1 MDLNLNKIVKKLED
15 NSFVTN
21 FIKELSEHLE
31 KTNNKNQMNNENIGE
46 MELTPEEEKIFYRK
60 KWDLLEGYFNK
71 ELSDLSKGE
80 AFLVTDKFE
89 NDDEY
94 HRYKVTQYKNNIEH
108 KKIAFEKDLP
118 NNVQIGDIV
127 RKIDNHYIL
136 DEQATEF
143 IKKSINNIIENIKAE
158 R

>member
-21 FIKELSEHLE
+21 FIKELGKHLE
-31 KTNNKNQMNNENIGE
+31 NANNKNQMSGQDI
-46 MELTPEEEKIFYRK
+46 ELTPEEEKVFYRER
-60 KWDLLEGYFNK
+60 WDFLEKYFNK

-80 AFLVTDKFE
+80 AFIVTDKFE

-94 HRYKVTQYKNNIEH
+94 HRYKVTQYKNSIEH

-127 RKIDNHYIL
+127 RKVDDQYIL
-136 DEQATEF
+136 DEQATEYVR
-143 IKKSINNIIENIKAE
+143 KSMDNIIDNIKSD

>member
-21 FIKELSEHLE
+21 FIKELGKHLE
-31 KTNNKNQMNNENIGE
+31 KGNNKNQMSGKDI
-46 MELTPEEEKIFYRK
+46 ELTPEEEKVFYRER
-60 KWDLLEGYFNK
+60 WDFLEKYFNK

-80 AFLVTDKFE
+80 AFIVTDKFE
-89 NDDEY
+89 NDDEH
-94 HRYKVTQYKNNIEH
+94 HRYKVTQYKNSIEH

-127 RKIDNHYIL
+127 RKVDDQYIL
-136 DEQATEF
+136 DEQATEYVR
-143 IKKSINNIIENIKAE
+143 KSMDNIIDNIKSD

>member
-21 FIKELSEHLE
+21 FIKELSEQLE

-71 ELSDLSKGE
+71 ELSNLSKGE

-127 RKIDNHYIL
+127 RKVDNHYIL

-143 IKKSINNIIENIKAE
+143 IKKSINNIIEDIKAE